1 MIRTRY
7 NIKVRGRDWGI
18 TVFFPLTCYH
28 VEEVMRALAWV
39 ECERDDMRKA
49 YINLTS
55 GQLNNGLTFSNY
67 ELGESVIVFAK
78 SANAGQYFNLVV
90 HELHHLSVQIA
101 TEFGMDLEGEEV
113 CYLNGDIAMMMYPVV
128 SRLFCTPKRWG
139 KKRGKDI

>member
-28 VEEVMRALAWV
+28 VEEIMSALAWV
-39 ECERDDMRKA
+39 ECGRDDMRKA

-78 SANAGQYFNLVV
+78 SANAG
-90 HELHHLSVQIA
+90 SIS
-101 TEFGMDLEGEEV
+101 T
-113 CYLNGDIAMMMYPVV
+113 
-128 SRLFCTPKRWG
+128 W
-139 KKRGKDI
+139 